1 MFGEMRQKIFRAPKD
16 SFHRKFWLK
25 LALGMM
31 LPLFAACGDGE
42 AELGELVLV
51 PAFAGRQFDRPI
63 EVGAYPGDRL
73 FVGEQIGLV
82 TVLRTDGSDD
92 AVLLDI
98 RDRVDL
104 EKGEGLLS
112 FALDP
117 EFEDNGL
124 VWAYYFA
131 AGASQSVLARFEV
144 VDGRAD
150 SASELVIL
158 RFDQPGFN
166 QNGGAIRFGKDGML
180 YLSLGDGSASL
191 DPFENGQDLG
201 TLLGSVI
208 RIDVRSAT
216 SARPYLVPSDNP
228 FVGVPGA
235 RPEIWAYGFRNPWR
249 IAFDSLTG
257 ALWGGDVGASDF
269 EELNLIERGGNYG
282 WNVMEGF
289 ECLGGRNDCAKD
301 DFSLPAV
308 AYAQEEGRCAVIGG
322 VVYRASSIPALDG
335 YYLYGDFCTGEL
347 FAVDVSDPSTSV
359 RVAEGAGSVSSF
371 GIDADGDV
379 YVATYGGLIWR
390 LQAP

>member
-1 MFGEMRQKIFRAPKD
+1 MKSTPIGNFNRHAWARRRF
-16 SFHRKFWLK
+16 K
-25 LALGMM
+25 LALGTI
-31 LPLFAACGDGE
+31 LLLLAACGDGE
-42 AELGELVLV
+42 REPGELVLV
-51 PAFAGRQFDRPI
+51 PAFDGRQFDRPI
-63 EVGAYPGDRL
+63 EVGAYPGGRL
-73 FVGEQIGLV
+73 FVAEQIGLV
-82 TVLRTDGSDD
+82 TVLRPDGSN
-92 AVLLDI
+92 ATILLDV

-117 EFEDNGL
+117 KFEDNGQ

-131 AGASQSVLARFEV
+131 AGVSQSVLARFEV
-144 VDGRAD
+144 VDGSAD
-150 SASELVIL
+150 PAGELVIL

-166 QNGGAIRFGKDGML
+166 QNGGAIRFGKDAML

-208 RIDVRSAT
+208 RIDVRSSTAT
-216 SARPYLVPSDNP
+216 QPYLVPSDNP
-228 FVGVPGA
+228 FVDVAGA

-282 WNVMEGF
+282 WNILEGF
-289 ECLGGRNDCAKD
+289 ECLGGRIDCAKD
-301 DFSLPAV
+301 AFSPPAA

-322 VVYRASSIPALDG
+322 IVHRAGSIADLDG
-335 YYLYGDFCTGEL
+335 FYLYGDFCTGEL
-347 FAVDVSDPSTSV
+347 FALDVSNSGAPI
-359 RVAEGAGSVSSF
+359 RVAEGAGPVSSF
-371 GIDADGDV
+371 GIDAEGNV
-379 YVATYGGLIWR
+379 YVASYSGQIWR
-390 LQAP
+390 LEAR